1 MKIKRALPLLWLPLI
16 AFWSFLF
23 ALRSGITSTNLEN
36 IVPIITYFLVSFLL
50 ILQLQLVLGNKKES
64 GIVKFGTANVISIC
78 LSISSVAIFLNLLN
92 SVDNQL
98 SLFLIIT
105 PLIINTIIAEVF
117 SVSNKEI
124 IKKKD
129 AWVRT
134 NEELEKEQNKASL
147 ESASERNL
155 SMQTR
160 KEWKKYLQGNEINC
174 TNPEIQG
181 EIGRIKNIV
190 DYSSYFR
197 SPESKET
204 LEKIKKSSD
213 ENLIINLLKEIK

>member
-50 ILQLQLVLGNKKES
+50 VLQLQLVLGNKKES

-92 SVDNQL
+92 GIDNQL

-147 ESASERNL
+147 
-155 SMQTR
+155 
-160 KEWKKYLQGNEINC
+160 INSRP
-174 TNPEIQG
+174 N
-181 EIGRIKNIV
+181 
-190 DYSSYFR
+190 
-197 SPESKET
+197 
-204 LEKIKKSSD
+204 
-213 ENLIINLLKEIK
+213 